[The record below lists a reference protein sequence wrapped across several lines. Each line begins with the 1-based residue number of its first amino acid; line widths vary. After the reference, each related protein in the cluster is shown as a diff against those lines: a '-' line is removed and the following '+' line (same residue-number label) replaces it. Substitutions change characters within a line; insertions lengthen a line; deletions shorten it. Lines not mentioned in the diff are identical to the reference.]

1 MDKIILF
8 ASNKFVTSHMCLQH
22 FVNAHRFNTLLLIN
36 SAGWFQKKASMSLRA
51 LPALMNLKKI
61 WLVTRAALFKP
72 AVIFSHCAEPLFWAD
87 LAVHL
92 CGLAFF

>member
-36 SAGWFQKKASMSLRA
+36 SAGWFQKKASLSLRA
-51 LPALMNLKKI
+51 LPAIDEFKKNLASY
-61 WLVTRAALFKP
+61 TRRFLP
-72 AVIFSHCAEPLFWAD
+72 ARRRF
-87 LAVHL
+87 
-92 CGLAFF
+92 